1 MNNTLEELKKLP
13 KEVREECAHKVG
25 GGFGSVEVT
34 VEYENGKYEVCSF
47 TCLRKNYAPDHKV
60 WFFDKKT
67 IEQDEELKPILEA
80 EDAEYERWSKNEG
93 KDFDWEAFAQ

>member
-1 MNNTLEELKKLP
+1 MNNALEELKKLP

-60 WFFDKKT
+60 WFFNKKT

-93 KDFDWEAFAQ
+93 KDFDWEAFGQ